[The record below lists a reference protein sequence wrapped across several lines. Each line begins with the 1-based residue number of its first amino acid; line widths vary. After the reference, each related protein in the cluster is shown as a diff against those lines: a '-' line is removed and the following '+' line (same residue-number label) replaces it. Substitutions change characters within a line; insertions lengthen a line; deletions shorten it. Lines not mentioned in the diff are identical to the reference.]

1 MFLDPIPVPMSHDHS
16 YPCVTSVYYIPNVA
30 IAVHDFE
37 PCVIYSLWSFERKL
51 SWWCHSGNH
60 HDHHHHRSDDDVD
73 VDDIAMSM
81 IVLPVSTSNVLVVVV
96 VVMMGWRVI
105 SSHSSPRGS

>member
-60 HDHHHHRSDDDVD
+60 HRHHRSDL
-73 VDDIAMSM
+73 DDIAMSM
-81 IVLPVSTSNVLVVVV
+81 IVLTVLTSSSSNVLVVVV
-96 VVMMGWRVI
+96 AAVMMGWRVL
-105 SSHSSPRGS
+105 SSHLSPRGS